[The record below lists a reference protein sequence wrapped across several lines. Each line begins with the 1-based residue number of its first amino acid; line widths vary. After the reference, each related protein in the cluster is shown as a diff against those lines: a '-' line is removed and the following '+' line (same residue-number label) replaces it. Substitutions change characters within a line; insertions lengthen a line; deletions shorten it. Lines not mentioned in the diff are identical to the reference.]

1 VPNRQIADNDF
12 SFEVKIG
19 GYSRGN
25 WALMMEVLHEW
36 LNEHQDGDR
45 DRVLIV
51 ERVLSALE
59 SHVVQGY
66 DGSSV
71 GRPYGANLG
80 VLTDQEVEALRSVRQ
95 RAEQKEKER
104 QGFAKEVEREMR
116 KQRRKEKAGKVK
128 PEKEQTPDPGVL
140 CKS

>member
-1 VPNRQIADNDF
+1 MPNRQIADNDF

-25 WALMMEVLHEW
+25 WALLMEVLHEW

-45 DRVLIV
+45 ERVLIV

-80 VLTDQEVEALRSVRQ
+80 QLTAQEVEALRSVRE
-95 RAEQKEKER
+95 RAEQQEKER
-104 QGFAKEVEREMR
+104 QAFAKEVEREMKKR
-116 KQRRKEKAGKVK
+116 RRKEKAGKAK
-128 PEKEQTPDPGVL
+128 PEKEQTTDPGML
-140 CKS
+140 CKI